1 MKGFQKGKRM
11 RKFVFVVG
19 LMMLSGMAFA
29 DPGGENSNTN
39 CNGQG
44 NVNSPCV
51 PQNNGGGGDPGT
63 PGNQNQSQGQAQA
76 QQQGQQQGQAQAQF
90 QNANATATATAN
102 ATGGSG
108 GAGGNATG
116 GNASAM
122 GGAVTNSGNS
132 NATVGDVVNSASVG
146 DVNNTNTNTANG
158 GEGGSAVAST
168 GDVTVNIQ
176 DGALRG
182 APVSLNT
189 STEYSYQE
197 VRQAPSTAQGS
208 FAISGCSVAGNAG
221 GSSIRGSAFL
231 GFGWTPQ
238 ECYKFMLAQAYQS
251 IGEKKAV
258 CDILRNTK
266 VGKRLERDGVELPDC
281 EPKVVVIATP
291 VAPEPVDLSPYATK
305 EELNRAFRAS
315 QEK

>member
-1 MKGFQKGKRM
+1 M
-11 RKFVFVVG
+11 RKFVFVVS
-19 LMMLSGMAFA
+19 LMMLSSMAFA
-29 DPGGENSNTN
+29 DPGGENDNTG
-39 CNGQG
+39 CNGVG

-51 PQNNGGGGDPGT
+51 PSGNGGGGDDPTNPGS
-63 PGNQNQSQGQAQA
+63 QWQGQAQA
-76 QQQGQQQGQAQAQF
+76 QQQFQGQMQGQAQF
-90 QNANATATATAN
+90 ANAD
-102 ATGGSG
+102 ATGGAGGAG

-122 GGAVTNSGNS
+122 GGTVTNSGNS

-146 DVNNTNTNTANG
+146 DVNNTNNNTANG

-182 APVSLNT
+182 APVAVT
-189 STEYSYQE
+189 SQYSYTE
-197 VRQAPSTAQGS
+197 RARAPSVGQGS
-208 FAISGCSVAGNAG
+208 FAISGCAVGGNAG
-221 GSSIRGSAFL
+221 GSNIHGSAFL

-251 IGEKKAV
+251 VGEKKAV

-266 VGKRLERDGVELPDC
+266 VGRRLQKDGVELPEC
-281 EPKVVVIATP
+281 VEQVVVIATP
-291 VAPEPVDLSPYATK
+291 VAPAPVDLTPYATK

-315 QEK
+315 QTK